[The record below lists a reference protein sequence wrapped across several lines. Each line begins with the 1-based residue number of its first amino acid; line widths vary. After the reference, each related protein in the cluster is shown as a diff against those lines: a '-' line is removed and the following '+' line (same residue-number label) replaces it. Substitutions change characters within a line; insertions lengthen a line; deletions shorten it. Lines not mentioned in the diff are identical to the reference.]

1 MVQRQKNDG
10 TWEVVYVP
18 QTATPSKAVY
28 LDLAPG
34 DAAVVTLEAGSAGFA
49 RLLNLTTGATERTI
63 ATPVGSTAIGPFS
76 ALTRVLVGNTAGA
89 SVVTTNA
96 GTGFA
101 PVVVSAAAPDNNDG
115 RPDGTVYI
123 QSAS

>member
-18 QTATPSKAVY
+18 QIATPSKAVY

-34 DAAVVTLEAGSAGFA
+34 DAAVITLGAGSAGSA
-49 RLLNLTTGATERTI
+49 RLLNLTTGATDRTI
-63 ATPVGSTAIGPFS
+63 ATPVGSTPIGPFS
-76 ALTRVLVGNTAGA
+76 VLTRVLVISTAGTSA
-89 SVVTTNA
+89 VTTNA
-96 GTGFA
+96 GTLLA
-101 PVVVSAAAPDNNDG
+101 PIVVSAAAPDDNDG
-115 RPDGTVYI
+115 RPDGTIYI